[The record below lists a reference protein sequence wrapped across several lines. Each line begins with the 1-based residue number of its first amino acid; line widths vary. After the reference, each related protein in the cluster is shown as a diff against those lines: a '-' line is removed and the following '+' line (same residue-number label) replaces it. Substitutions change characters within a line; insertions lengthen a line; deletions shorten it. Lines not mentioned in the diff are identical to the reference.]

1 MSIEILIT
9 KNIEA
14 INELITAVYAL
25 TNAIEKAQSEVAQN
39 TDSGREV
46 SGEHGPIQPPDPAV
60 ELDPVEIPDQDDVRI
75 KYEDVA
81 ALLTKVANTH
91 GKQKA
96 LSVLA
101 AFELKKLSDAKEI
114 QYPNIYMMLEDLY

>member
-1 MSIEILIT
+1 MSIEELLLR
-9 KNIEA
+9 NIDVMRELTSA
-14 INELITAVYAL
+14 IYDL

>member
-1 MSIEILIT
+1 MSIEVLIK

-25 TNAIEKAQSEVAQN
+25 TNVIEKVQSAVTNN
-39 TDSGREV
+39 TDSGREEN
-46 SGEHGPIQPPDPAV
+46 GEHGPIQPPDPVV
-60 ELDPVEIPDQDDVRI
+60 EPDPVEIPDQDDVKI

-101 AFELKKLSDAKEI
+101 AFELKKLSDAKEV